1 MPQPELVEERPRSE
15 WWGIL
20 LRTTLALLVL
30 GGVYLGAA
38 YYFGQRV
45 PNGTTVQGVA
55 IGNLTPETAEQ
66 TLATRLAHL
75 ETDPVVI
82 ETQHDEL
89 RLRPEEAGLTL
100 DLEETLQGVAGMTLH
115 PVDLWRQVADDG
127 EELPL
132 QVDVDRAALEAVL
145 TQQAEEFDTEPQ
157 EGQVRLAQGEV
168 QRTDP
173 VDGHRLDVAATADA
187 VQQAWPE
194 QFTVQG
200 AVEAVKPQLAAGEIE
215 RFVTE
220 VADPALSGPVVVRAR
235 GDETVVSAN
244 QLSRILS
251 VQETEDHRL
260 RLRMDQAELLEVVRG
275 GLTGA
280 IEAPRNASVRLE
292 GGRPVV
298 QPASKGSDLND
309 DSIVNRVQAALQ
321 RTGEEERTVRAKMV
335 EVDPDRSH
343 RDWSVDQVMSE
354 FRSEFPTGPEN
365 EARTSNI
372 RVGLGHINGTVVMPG
387 EQFSLAQTLSPI
399 SEDRGYVEA
408 GVIRDG
414 RLVEGMGG
422 GLSQVSTTVLNTA
435 WFAGVQLD
443 EFTPHSYYIP
453 RYPVGREATISVPVI
468 DNRWTNDTDSPIVVQ
483 SWIDGNEIVM
493 RFWGDRQYRVET
505 VTGPR
510 REVVEPEEREDDSE
524 DCLPQSPQ
532 EGFRITVTRIL
543 HRGGEE
549 VARESYTTTYQPSPE
564 VTCTHPDAP

>member
-30 GGVYLGAA
+30 GGVYVGAA

-45 PNGTTVQGVA
+45 PNGTTVEGVA
-55 IGNLTPETAEQ
+55 IGSLTPETAEQ

-75 ETDPVVI
+75 ESDPVVI
-82 ETQHDEL
+82 ETEHDEL
-89 RLRPEEAGLTL
+89 RLQPEEAGLTL
-100 DLEETLQGVAGMTLH
+100 DLEETLEGVAGMTLH
-115 PVDLWRQVADDG
+115 PVELWQQVADDG
-127 EELPL
+127 QELPL
-132 QVDVDRAALEAVL
+132 QVDVDRAALEAEL
-145 TQQAEEFDTEPQ
+145 ARLAEEFDTEPQ
-157 EGQVRLAQGEV
+157 EGQVRLAQGQV

-173 VDGHRLDVAATADA
+173 VEGHRLDVAATADA
-187 VQQAWPE
+187 VQQAWP
-194 QFTVQG
+194 QQVTVQG
-200 AVEAVKPQLAAGEIE
+200 AVEPVQPQLAAGEIE

-220 VADPALSGPVVVRAR
+220 VAKPALSGPVVVRAR

-244 QLSRILS
+244 QLSRILT
-251 VQETEDHRL
+251 VKETEQHRL
-260 RLRMDQAELLEVVRG
+260 RLRMDQAQLLEVVRG
-275 GLTGA
+275 GLTDA
-280 IEAPRNASVRLE
+280 VEAPQNASVSLE
-292 GGRPVV
+292 DGRPVV

-309 DSIVNRVQAALQ
+309 DSIINRVQRALQ
-321 RTGEEERTVRAKMV
+321 RTGEKQRTVRAKMV

-343 RDWSVDQVMSE
+343 RGWSVDQVMSE
-354 FRSEFPTGPEN
+354 FRSEFPTGPAN

-372 RVGLGHINGTVVMPG
+372 RVGLAHLNGTVVMPG
-387 EQFSLAQTLSPI
+387 EQFSLAQSLSPI
-399 SEDRGYVEA
+399 SEDRGYVDA

-443 EFTPHSYYIP
+443 EFTPHSYYIS

-483 SWIDGNEIVM
+483 TWIEGNDIVM

-510 REVVEPEEREDDSE
+510 REVVQPEERVDDSA

-532 EGFRITVTRIL
+532 EGFQITVTRVL
-543 HRGGEE
+543 YRGGQEA
-549 VARESYTTTYQPSPE
+549 ARESYTTRYQPSPQ
-564 VTCTHPDAP
+564 VTCTHPQAP